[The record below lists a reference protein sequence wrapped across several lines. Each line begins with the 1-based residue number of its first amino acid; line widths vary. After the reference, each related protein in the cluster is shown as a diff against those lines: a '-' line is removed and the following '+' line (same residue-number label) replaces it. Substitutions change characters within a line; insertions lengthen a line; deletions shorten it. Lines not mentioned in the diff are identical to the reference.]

1 MNVSCFGLHRSSRVL
16 AHHCLLT
23 LAGANGFRPGFC
35 SFDAAACP
43 QTPRFSDCSPSKHAE
58 HKNQSDVVAY
68 GLGCLARSRLGLAR
82 LGSAGL
88 RKLRRRELGAAC
100 WDARGGDSCRDGR
113 RRLALGDNFA
123 RGLGARLRT
132 QRGTAVSLRK
142 LSCTSKREREGRAFW
157 LAGAGL
163 ERTALVWLTCAI
175 ASAIACSGD

>member
-1 MNVSCFGLHRSSRVL
+1 MLVETIFLRPGGLRPGGSCKAAMMVAEQSKGRRPAQRPTTAAAEPPAEDCCVLNVSCFGLHRSSRVL

-82 LGSAGL
+82 LGSAWL
-88 RKLRRRELGAAC
+88 RKL
-100 WDARGGDSCRDGR
+100 
-113 RRLALGDNFA
+113 
-123 RGLGARLRT
+123 
-132 QRGTAVSLRK
+132 
-142 LSCTSKREREGRAFW
+142 
-157 LAGAGL
+157 
-163 ERTALVWLTCAI
+163 
-175 ASAIACSGD
+175 